1 MIEPSMEELILNGV
15 VEVAGVDAETGEFL
29 YNFTPKLKE
38 VMPELW
44 NERLDFIHGEIMF
57 FWENGFI
64 EAEDMDTIN
73 PKVFLTDLANDEDAI
88 AELPKDKQESLREI
102 KRMFEK

>member
-15 VEVAGVDAETGEFL
+15 VEVAGVDSETGEFL

-57 FWENGFI
+57 FWENGFM
-64 EAEDMDTIN
+64 EAEDMDSTN
-73 PKVFLTDLANDEDAI
+73 PKIFLTDLANDLDAI
-88 AELPKDKQESLREI
+88 AELPKDKQESLKEI
-102 KRMFEK
+102 KRLFEK

>member
-15 VEVAGVDAETGEFL
+15 VEVAGVDSETGEFL
-29 YNFTPKLKE
+29 YNFTPKLRE

-64 EAEDMDTIN
+64 EAEDMDSAN
-73 PKVFLTDLANDEDAI
+73 PKVILTDLADDEDAI

>member
-15 VEVAGVDAETGEFL
+15 VEVAGVDSETGEFL
-29 YNFTPKLKE
+29 YNFTPKLRE

-64 EAEDMDTIN
+64 EAEDMDSIN
-73 PKVFLTDLANDEDAI
+73 PKVVLTDLADDEDAI
-88 AELPKDKQESLREI
+88 AQLPADKQESLREI

>member
-1 MIEPSMEELILNGV
+1 MEELILNGV
-15 VEVAGVDAETGEFL
+15 VEVAGVDSETGEFL
-29 YNFTPKLKE
+29 YNFTPKLRE

-64 EAEDMDTIN
+64 EAEDMDSIN
-73 PKVFLTDLANDEDAI
+73 PKVVLTDLADDEDAI
-88 AELPKDKQESLREI
+88 AQLPADKQESLREI

>member
-15 VEVAGVDAETGEFL
+15 VEVAGVDSETGEFL
-29 YNFTPKLKE
+29 YNFTPKLRE

-64 EAEDMDTIN
+64 EAEDMDSIN
-73 PKVFLTDLANDEDAI
+73 PKVVLTDLADDEDAI
-88 AELPKDKQESLREI
+88 AQLPRDKQESLREI

>member
-15 VEVAGVDAETGEFL
+15 VEVAGVDSETGEFL

-57 FWENGFI
+57 FWENGFM
-64 EAEDMDTIN
+64 EAEDMDSIN
-73 PKVFLTDLANDEDAI
+73 PKILLTDLANDPEAI
-88 AELPKDKQESLREI
+88 AELPKDKQESLKEI
-102 KRMFEK
+102 KRLFEK